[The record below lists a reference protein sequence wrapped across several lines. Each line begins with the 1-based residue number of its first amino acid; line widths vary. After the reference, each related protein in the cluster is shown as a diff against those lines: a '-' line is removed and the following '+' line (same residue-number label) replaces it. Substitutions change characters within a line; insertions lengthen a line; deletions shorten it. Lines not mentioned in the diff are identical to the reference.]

1 MKNAIL
7 NDFIICTL
15 GGKFTSVSQ
24 LTTQIVIS
32 KYKLDEIFQKMNLKG
47 LLIMYIFFFRNEM
60 VAISKIVKNTKELF
74 QEQPILLELRQ
85 YFCIKSK
92 SIIPLLFDEPFNC
105 FIKLVYE
112 TLYALYMYRIKY
124 IQLRIDLLELTN
136 FKRQINLEIKYQGLI
151 LVWSDVIF

>member
-60 VAISKIVKNTKELF
+60 VDISKIVKNTKELF

-85 YFCIKSK
+85 FFCIKSK

-136 FKRQINLEIKYQGLI
+136 
-151 LVWSDVIF
+151 

>member
-32 KYKLDEIFQKMNLKG
+32 KYKLDEIFQKMNLKS
-47 LLIMYIFFFRNEM
+47 LLIMYIFFRNEM

-85 YFCIKSK
+85 CFCIKSK

-136 FKRQINLEIKYQGLI
+136 
-151 LVWSDVIF
+151 

>member
-32 KYKLDEIFQKMNLKG
+32 KYKLDEIFQKTNLKS
-47 LLIMYIFFFRNEM
+47 LLIMYIFFRNEM

-124 IQLRIDLLELTN
+124 IKLRIDLLELTN
-136 FKRQINLEIKYQGLI
+136 
-151 LVWSDVIF
+151 

>member
-47 LLIMYIFFFRNEM
+47 LLIMYIFLRNEM

-124 IQLRIDLLELTN
+124 IQLRIDLLELAN
-136 FKRQINLEIKYQGLI
+136 
-151 LVWSDVIF
+151 

>member
-47 LLIMYIFFFRNEM
+47 LLIMYIFFRNEM

-85 YFCIKSK
+85 CFCIKSK

-112 TLYALYMYRIKY
+112 TLYALYMYRINQY
-124 IQLRIDLLELTN
+124 IQLRIDLLEFTN
-136 FKRQINLEIKYQGLI
+136 
-151 LVWSDVIF
+151 

>member
-24 LTTQIVIS
+24 FTTQIVIS
-32 KYKLDEIFQKMNLKG
+32 KYKLDEIFQKMNLKS
-47 LLIMYIFFFRNEM
+47 LLIMYIFFRNEM

-124 IQLRIDLLELTN
+124 IQLRIDLLELAN
-136 FKRQINLEIKYQGLI
+136 QDKLN
-151 LVWSDVIF
+151 

>member
-24 LTTQIVIS
+24 FTTQIVIS
-32 KYKLDEIFQKMNLKG
+32 KYKLDEIFQKTNLKS
-47 LLIMYIFFFRNEM
+47 LLIMYIFFRNEM

-112 TLYALYMYRIKY
+112 TLYALYMYRINQY
-124 IQLRIDLLELTN
+124 IQLRIDLLEFTN
-136 FKRQINLEIKYQGLI
+136 
-151 LVWSDVIF
+151 

>member
-136 FKRQINLEIKYQGLI
+136 
-151 LVWSDVIF
+151 

>member
-1 MKNAIL
+1 
-7 NDFIICTL
+7 
-15 GGKFTSVSQ
+15 
-24 LTTQIVIS
+24 
-32 KYKLDEIFQKMNLKG
+32 
-47 LLIMYIFFFRNEM
+47 M

-74 QEQPILLELRQ
+74 QEQPILLELRF

-136 FKRQINLEIKYQGLI
+136 
-151 LVWSDVIF
+151 

>member
-24 LTTQIVIS
+24 FTTQIVIS
-32 KYKLDEIFQKMNLKG
+32 KYKLDEIFQKTNLKS
-47 LLIMYIFFFRNEM
+47 LLIMYIFFRNEM

-74 QEQPILLELRQ
+74 QEQPILLELRLQ
-85 YFCIKSK
+85 CFCIKSK

-136 FKRQINLEIKYQGLI
+136 
-151 LVWSDVIF
+151 

>member
-47 LLIMYIFFFRNEM
+47 LLIMYIFFRNEM

-124 IQLRIDLLELTN
+124 IQLRIDLLELAN
-136 FKRQINLEIKYQGLI
+136 
-151 LVWSDVIF
+151 